1 MKKFI
6 AIFMCIALLAVCFV
20 ACGDK
25 EEENVDNPDAAVTT
39 AADGNGAGGETTEA
53 PAGETEPTED
63 GAEMFGT
70 DKDPYAQDRESWD

>member
-25 EEENVDNPDAAVTT
+25 EGDNTETGDAAVTT
-39 AADGNGAGGETTEA
+39 AADGNGAGETTEA

>member
-25 EEENVDNPDAAVTT
+25 EGEGEATEAVTI
-39 AADGNGAGGETTEA
+39 AAQGGENGGETTAA